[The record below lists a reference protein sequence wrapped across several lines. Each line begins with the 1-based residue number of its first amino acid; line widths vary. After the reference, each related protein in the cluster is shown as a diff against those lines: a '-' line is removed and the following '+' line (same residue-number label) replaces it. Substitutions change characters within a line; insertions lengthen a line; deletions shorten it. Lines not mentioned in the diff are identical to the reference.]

1 MITLHL
7 TQPQGGSEVLSAAAA
22 PKYLVIVFV
31 VSDSVFVFKLL
42 ALAFD
47 FFLRG
52 FLSSLLV
59 VETSRRS
66 AMRSWKI

>member
-7 TQPQGGSEVLSAAAA
+7 TQPQGGSKLLFAAAA